1 VIFATVAHWETEAQ
15 ETEVALADGVVR
27 DVQVRVRRSRLPYPT
42 AT

>member
-1 VIFATVAHWETEAQ
+1 LKPDALAHWEIEDQ

-27 DVQVRVRRSRLPYPT
+27 DVQVRVRRSRLPDPS